1 MPCETLPCETLP
13 YETLLYETWLNEDP
27 KVSNMRRLVIALV
40 VIAAVAA
47 AGYYAWQ
54 SGWLATVAPPPAIP
68 SPVPNL
74 PAVKA
79 TGLVVAEAKVM
90 PLRYA
95 TLSLQVGGSLAQVL
109 VAEGDHVEAGQVLL
123 RLESR
128 ELELGLV
135 QADASLASAQ
145 ARLAQL
151 KRGPT
156 PEDLA
161 AAQQSVIAA
170 QASYDHLLTPDPD
183 ELTILKSDSD
193 KAKVVLDQAQFAY
206 DRIGGDTNP
215 AAGSTVQRQNLQIAW
230 VDYQKALAA
239 YNLKLH
245 PGRAQT
251 EQALSG
257 IQSAKSQLARLQPAA
272 EDVAA
277 AQAAVD
283 GARAARD
290 LAAERLTRAKLTA
303 PFAGTLAA
311 VDARVGE
318 TVSPGAPL
326 VRLAD
331 LTAVQFETTDL
342 TELAVGRI
350 SVGDTATAT
359 VDALPGVEFSGKVTR
374 IRALGEN
381 RQGDIVYTV
390 TVQPDRQDG
399 RLRWNMTAAVSI
411 KGR

>member
-1 MPCETLPCETLP
+1 M
-13 YETLLYETWLNEDP
+13 
-27 KVSNMRRLVIALV
+27 KRLITAVIILAT
-40 VIAAVAA
+40 VAA
-47 AGYYAWQ
+47 AGYLAWQ
-54 SGWLATVAPPPAIP
+54 SGWLGPAAQPPATP
-68 SPVPNL
+68 AAGAKL
-74 PAVKA
+74 PPVKA
-79 TGLVVAEAKVM
+79 NGLVVAEAKVL
-90 PLRYA
+90 PVRYA
-95 TLSLQVGGSLAQVL
+95 ALSLQVGGSVAQVL
-109 VAEGDHVEAGQVLL
+109 VAEGDRVEAGQILL

-128 ELELGLV
+128 ELELGLT
-135 QADASLASAQ
+135 QADANLAGAE
-145 ARLAQL
+145 ARLSQL

-161 AAQQSVIAA
+161 AAQQAVAAA
-170 QASYDHLLTPDPD
+170 QANYDHLLAPDPD
-183 ELTILKSDSD
+183 EVTILKSDSD
-193 KAKVVLDQAQFAY
+193 KAKVVLDQAQFAF
-206 DRIGGDTNP
+206 DKIGGNTNP
-215 AAGSTVQRQNLQIAW
+215 AAGATIQRQNLQIAW

-251 EQALSG
+251 EQALST

-272 EDVAA
+272 EDQAA
-277 AQAAVD
+277 AQAAVN

-290 LAAERLTRAKLTA
+290 LAAERLTKARLAA

-311 VDARVGE
+311 LDARVGE

-331 LTAVQFETTDL
+331 LSAFQFETTDL

-350 SVGDTATAT
+350 KVGDAATVT
-359 VDALPGVEFSGKVTR
+359 VDALPGVEFPGKVTR
-374 IRALGEN
+374 IRAYGEN

-390 TVQPDRQDG
+390 TVQPDRQDD

>member
-1 MPCETLPCETLP
+1 M
-13 YETLLYETWLNEDP
+13 
-27 KVSNMRRLVIALV
+27 KRLVTV
-40 VIAAVAA
+40 VIILATLAA
-47 AGYYAWQ
+47 AGYLAWQ
-54 SGWLATVAPPPAIP
+54 SGWLGPAAQSPATPAAGAK
-68 SPVPNL
+68 L

-79 TGLVVAEAKVM
+79 SGLVVAEAKVL
-90 PLRYA
+90 PVRYA
-95 TLSLQVGGSLAQVL
+95 ALSLQLGGSVAQVL
-109 VAEGDHVEAGQVLL
+109 VAEGDRVEAGQILL

-128 ELELGLV
+128 ELELGLT
-135 QADASLASAQ
+135 QADANLAGAE
-145 ARLAQL
+145 ARLSQL

-161 AAQQSVIAA
+161 AAQQAVAAA
-170 QASYDHLLTPDPD
+170 QANYDHLLAPDPG
-183 ELTILKSDSD
+183 EVTILKSDSD

-215 AAGSTVQRQNLQIAW
+215 ASGGTVQRQNLQIAW

-245 PGRAQT
+245 PGRSQI
-251 EQALSG
+251 EQAFSA

-272 EDVAA
+272 EDLVA
-277 AQAAVD
+277 AQATVN

-290 LAAERLTRAKLTA
+290 LAAERLTKARLVA

-311 VDARVGE
+311 VDARAGE
-318 TVSPGAPL
+318 TVSPGTPL

-331 LTAVQFETTDL
+331 LTAFQFETTDL

-350 SVGDTATAT
+350 KVGDAATVT
-359 VDALPGVEFSGKVTR
+359 VDALPGVEFAGKVTR
-374 IRALGEN
+374 IRAFGEN

-390 TVQPDRQDG
+390 TVQPDRQDD